1 MYSINKI
8 LITGTTSGLGK
19 YLYENIPNSISLNRK
34 DTFIDNNFDVIIH
47 NAFSPQGANKN
58 DIKDYYKYIND
69 NILLTKKLV
78 DIKPK
83 KFIYI
88 STGDVYRDEF
98 SLYKYTKLFAESIV
112 KNEMNNSCI
121 LRCAAMLGKYMRP
134 NTFTKILNDSN
145 PILTLSKESK
155 FNYVLHSDICKYIL
169 EIIHNDI
176 KGTYNFNSTTYITL
190 NELVKLVKGNP
201 KYGKYTYTC
210 PNMDLNIDKKFHKT
224 SKQVIKEYIKNEL

>member
-1 MYSINKI
+1 MYSTNKI

-83 KFIYI
+83 KFIFI

-98 SLYKYTKLFAESIV
+98 S
-112 KNEMNNSCI
+112 
-121 LRCAAMLGKYMRP
+121 
-134 NTFTKILNDSN
+134 
-145 PILTLSKESK
+145 
-155 FNYVLHSDICKYIL
+155 
-169 EIIHNDI
+169 
-176 KGTYNFNSTTYITL
+176 
-190 NELVKLVKGNP
+190 
-201 KYGKYTYTC
+201 
-210 PNMDLNIDKKFHKT
+210 
-224 SKQVIKEYIKNEL
+224 

>member
-1 MYSINKI
+1 MYSTNKI

-88 STGDVYRDEF
+88 STDFPEVMEIGDKYRVNVHKRSDQL
-98 SLYKYTKLFAESIV
+98 S
-112 KNEMNNSCI
+112 
-121 LRCAAMLGKYMRP
+121 GD
-134 NTFTKILNDSN
+134 KIW
-145 PILTLSKESK
+145 T
-155 FNYVLHSDICKYIL
+155 
-169 EIIHNDI
+169 
-176 KGTYNFNSTTYITL
+176 
-190 NELVKLVKGNP
+190 
-201 KYGKYTYTC
+201 
-210 PNMDLNIDKKFHKT
+210 
-224 SKQVIKEYIKNEL
+224 QAR